1 MNIIYNTQE
10 KITSEIKKLLLLI
23 IPNIRKTQLNIIPF
37 VIFGIIISESIVSI
51 DIAKTL
57 IDDFSLIKLD
67 SVVKR
72 IRKFFNNKLFKPYEF
87 YDNIIRYVIT
97 NYKLK
102 HNDKRIN
109 IIFDHMFS
117 HDNYTVFMISMRIGK
132 IGIPLWFRCFK
143 GKDSEDAFSEELLK
157 EGISYVSS
165 LFDSSFD
172 LIFSGDRWFNSISLL
187 SFIESFGHTYVVRL
201 KRNIKVECDNKRV
214 KKSIKTVGDLPSF
227 QYHSSF
233 YFNSKITDHKFN
245 TTIVISKRDDVEEPW
260 IIATNG
266 DYRRAIK
273 DYGYRFGG
281 IESIFKNQK
290 SNGFYIKSI
299 NNSSLISFTNM
310 YTLVCFTTL
319 FLTIVG
325 ADYTINSKC
334 YKDTGFNTHKTYKDK
349 GKVRIMSL
357 FNVGLTLFK
366 YAFNSLRYIRFPISL
381 ILYDI

>member
-37 VIFGIIISESIVSI
+37 VIFGIIISESSVSI

-57 IDDFSLIKLD
+57 KDDFSLIKLN
-67 SVVKR
+67 SIVKR
-72 IRKFFNNKLFKPYEF
+72 IRRFFNNKLFKPYEF
-87 YDNIIRYVIT
+87 YDNIIRYVIS

-266 DYRRAIK
+266 DYKRAIK
-273 DYGYRFGG
+273 DYGYRFVELNQFLK
-281 IESIFKNQK
+281 IKNLMVFI
-290 SNGFYIKSI
+290 SNQLIILHLFL
-299 NNSSLISFTNM
+299 SLI
-310 YTLVCFTTL
+310 C
-319 FLTIVG
+319 
-325 ADYTINSKC
+325 
-334 YKDTGFNTHKTYKDK
+334 
-349 GKVRIMSL
+349 
-357 FNVGLTLFK
+357 
-366 YAFNSLRYIRFPISL
+366 
-381 ILYDI
+381 IL